1 MNLYPHRL
9 LLLIISIFLISLPLS
24 GCDNTDAK
32 QVVIVEVAKAVTGQ
46 AMVAAAN
53 PYAVEAG
60 LQVLRDGGS
69 AVDAAVA
76 VQTVLGLVEPQSS
89 GLGGGAFMLV
99 YDAASGDLRSFDGRE
114 TAPSGASVYMFLG
127 DDGKPLGYVDAVN
140 SGHAV
145 GVPGAMA
152 MLGIAQKKYGK
163 LSWSELF
170 NPAIELAE
178 TGFAVSPRLAQL
190 LKAYAH
196 RVSLGNNPATKAYF
210 FLEDGTTLPVGYL
223 RKNPDYANSLTLL
236 ANNPRALLEGE
247 LALKIII
254 AIADGP
260 RPGSLSLDDLDNYQ
274 PRERDPVCRPY
285 RKMQI
290 CSAPPPSSGGH
301 AINST
306 MGILSH
312 FEFSKSGA
320 SDPANWHLLIE
331 ALRLSYADRDKF
343 IADDS
348 FVTVPLEGLLDAK
361 YLMERAKLISTDKA
375 MKHAKAGNP
384 GGVAYGQDNTL
395 EPKGTSHFS
404 IIDQWG
410 NAVSMTTTVESIFGN
425 KRFVGGFLL
434 NNQLTDFARNP
445 VDATG
450 KPLANAP
457 APGKRPRSSMS
468 PTIVLD
474 ENGKPRLITGSP
486 GGNSIIA
493 YTAKTLVGVLD
504 WGLTPQQAIALPN
517 VVARGDITRIGAMN
531 LDPSLVPA
539 LTEMGH
545 VIKATKGENSGLH
558 VIQIMPDGSLLG
570 GADPRREGQARQP

>member
-1 MNLYPHRL
+1 MNLHSYRL
-9 LLLIISIFLISLPLS
+9 LFLLIGIFLISLPLS
-24 GCDNTDAK
+24 GCDNTDAEP
-32 QVVIVEVAKAVTGQ
+32 VVIVEAVKPTAQ

-53 PYAVEAG
+53 PYAVKAG
-60 LQVLRDGGS
+60 LQVLRDGGT

-76 VQTVLGLVEPQSS
+76 VQSVLGLVEPQSS
-89 GLGGGAFMLV
+89 GIGGGAFMLV
-99 YDAASGDLRSFDGRE
+99 YDAATGDLRSFDGRE
-114 TAPSGASVYMFLG
+114 TAPAGASAYMFLG
-127 DDGKPLGYVDAVN
+127 DDGKSLGYVDAVN

-178 TGFAVSPRLAQL
+178 TGFEVSPRLAQL
-190 LKAYAH
+190 LEAYAN
-196 RVSLGNNPATKAYF
+196 RVNLGNNPAAKAYF
-210 FLEDGTTLPVGYL
+210 FLADGTTLPQGFL

-247 LALKIII
+247 LAIKIIA
-254 AIADGP
+254 AIANDP
-260 RPGSLSLDDLDNYQ
+260 RPGSLSLDDLASYQ
-274 PRERDPVCRPY
+274 PRERDAVCRPY
-285 RKMQI
+285 RELQI
-290 CSAPPPSSGGH
+290 CGAPPPSSGGH

-312 FEFSKSGA
+312 FKFSKDGA
-320 SDPANWHLLIE
+320 NDPNNWHLFIE
-331 ALRLSYADRDKF
+331 AQRLAYADRDKF

-348 FVTVPLEGLLDAK
+348 FVAVPLEGLLDAK
-361 YLMERAKLISTDKA
+361 YLMERAKLIATDKA

-384 GGVAYGQDNTL
+384 GGVAYGRDNTA
-395 EPKGTSHFS
+395 ESEGTTHFS

-410 NAVSMTTTVESIFGN
+410 NAVAMTTTVESIFGN

-445 VDATG
+445 VDAMG

-468 PTIVLD
+468 PTIVLGGA
-474 ENGKPRLITGSP
+474 GKPMLLTGSP

-493 YTAKTLVGVLD
+493 YTAKTLVGILD
-504 WGLTPQQAIALPN
+504 WGLTPQQAVGLPN
-517 VVARGDITRIGAMN
+517 VVARGDVTRIGAMN
-531 LDPSLVPA
+531 LDPALVPA

-545 VIKATKGENSGLH
+545 VIRATAGENSGLH